1 MVMQFMMCSSEAD
14 IEHSIDVKN
23 VLRSLF
29 VMFLALEK
37 IFEVFLIIK

>member
-1 MVMQFMMCSSEAD
+1 MVMQFMMHSIEAE

-29 VMFLALEK
+29 VMFLALK
-37 IFEVFLIIK
+37 KNF